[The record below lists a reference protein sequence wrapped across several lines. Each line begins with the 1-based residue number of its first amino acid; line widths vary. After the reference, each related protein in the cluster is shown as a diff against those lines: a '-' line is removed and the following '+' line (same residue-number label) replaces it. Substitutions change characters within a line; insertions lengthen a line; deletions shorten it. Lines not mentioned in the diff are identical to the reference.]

1 MVLLYITYASGYVHV
16 RSFPTEFERA
26 LHMILLAAQPVTLR
40 IARAA

>member
-1 MVLLYITYASGYVHV
+1 MALLYVTYPTGYVHV
-16 RSFPTEFERA
+16 LSFPTEFERA